1 MNCPNCHKSPTP
13 LNPIKYVVTLIS
25 LCHCNPL
32 TLFKSLHNQK
42 TERTGQQRGQGTWLT
57 IHKKE
62 EINQPKR
69 AFKNLVVFTANH
81 H

>member
-1 MNCPNCHKSPTP
+1 MSPQPEHK
-13 LNPIKYVVTLIS
+13 
-25 LCHCNPL
+25 
-32 TLFKSLHNQK
+32 QK
-42 TERTGQQRGQGTWLT
+42 TERTEQQRGQGTWLT

-69 AFKNLVVFTANH
+69 AFKDLVVFTANH